1 MIYTVTFAPA
11 LDYAVWLE
19 RMIPGE
25 VNRAQRTRL
34 FAGGKGINVSLVLKS
49 LGIPS
54 VCLGFTA
61 GFTGAEIVRRLRQE
75 GLGEQ
80 MVRLENGL
88 SRINVK
94 LKGTE
99 ETEINAS
106 GPAVDEAAMK
116 AFLRRLEALGP
127 GDVLVLSGGVPQG
140 SEETLYAQLTRMA
153 VKKGAEAVVDATGAQ
168 LLNVLAERPM
178 LIKPNLSE
186 LEAATGTPVRTP
198 AALAERAESLRQ
210 QGAKNVLVSLGAE
223 GALLACGTGVYRCAA
238 PRGTVLNTTGAGD
251 TMVAAYLYAARLG
264 LEDAQR
270 LRLCVAAGSATAFS
284 ETLAAKETVEEI
296 FGSTPMPVRVWKTA
310 GDKF

>member
-11 LDYAVWLE
+11 LDYALWLD

-34 FAGGKGINVSLVLKS
+34 FVGGKGINGSLVLRE

-54 VCLGFTA
+54 VCLGFAA
-61 GFTGAEIVRRLRQE
+61 GFTGSEIVRRLRQE
-75 GLGEQ
+75 GLNEQ

-94 LKGTE
+94 LKGAE

-106 GPAVDEAAMK
+106 GPAVDEAAMH

-140 SEETLYAQLTRMA
+140 AEETLYARLNRMA
-153 VKKGAEAVVDATGAQ
+153 AAKGAETVVDATGAQ
-168 LLNVLAERPM
+168 LIHALAEGPM
-178 LIKPNLSE
+178 LVKPNLRE
-186 LEAATGTPVRTP
+186 LEAATGGPIRTL
-198 AALAERAESLRQ
+198 ATLAERAEGLRR
-210 QGAKNVLVSLGAE
+210 QGARNVLVSLGAE
-223 GALLACGTGVYRCAA
+223 GALLACDSGVYRCAA
-238 PRGTVLNTTGAGD
+238 PKGTVLGTTGAGD

-264 LEDAQR
+264 LEDARR

-284 ETLAAKETVEEI
+284 EVLAAKDTVEAI
-296 FGSTPMPVRVWKTA
+296 LRRTPMPERVSVKN
-310 GDKF
+310 KF

>member
-34 FAGGKGINVSLVLKS
+34 FVGGKGINVSLVLKS

-54 VCLGFTA
+54 VCLGFAA
-61 GFTGAEIVRRLRQE
+61 GFTGTEIVRRLRQE

-106 GPAVDEAAMK
+106 GPAVDEAGMK

-140 SEETLYAQLTRMA
+140 AEETLYARLTRMA
-153 VKKGAEAVVDATGAQ
+153 VGKGAEAVVDATGEQ
-168 LLNVLAERPM
+168 LLNALAEGPM

-186 LEAATGTPVRTP
+186 LETATGAPIRTP
-198 AALAERAESLRQ
+198 AALAERAEGLRR
-210 QGAKNVLVSLGAE
+210 QGAQNVLVSLGAE

-238 PRGTVLNTTGAGD
+238 PEGTVLNTTGAGD

-284 ETLAAKETVEEI
+284 EALAAKETVEEI
-296 FGSTPMPVRVWKTA
+296 LERTPMPVRVWKTV

>member
-1 MIYTVTFAPA
+1 
-11 LDYAVWLE
+11 
-19 RMIPGE
+19 
-25 VNRAQRTRL
+25 
-34 FAGGKGINVSLVLKS
+34 
-49 LGIPS
+49 
-54 VCLGFTA
+54 
-61 GFTGAEIVRRLRQE
+61 
-75 GLGEQ
+75 
-80 MVRLENGL
+80 
-88 SRINVK
+88 
-94 LKGTE
+94 
-99 ETEINAS
+99 
-106 GPAVDEAAMK
+106 
-116 AFLRRLEALGP
+116 
-127 GDVLVLSGGVPQG
+127 
-140 SEETLYAQLTRMA
+140 
-153 VKKGAEAVVDATGAQ
+153 
-168 LLNVLAERPM
+168 M

-296 FGSTPMPVRVWKTA
+296 LGSTPMPVRVWKTA

>member
-11 LDYAVWLE
+11 LDYALWLD

-34 FAGGKGINVSLVLKS
+34 FVGGKGINVSLVLRE

-54 VCLGFTA
+54 VCLGFAA
-61 GFTGAEIVRRLRQE
+61 GFTGSEIVRRLRQE
-75 GLGEQ
+75 GLNEQ

-94 LKGTE
+94 LKGAE
-99 ETEINAS
+99 ETEVNAS

-296 FGSTPMPVRVWKTA
+296 LGSTPMPVRVWKTA